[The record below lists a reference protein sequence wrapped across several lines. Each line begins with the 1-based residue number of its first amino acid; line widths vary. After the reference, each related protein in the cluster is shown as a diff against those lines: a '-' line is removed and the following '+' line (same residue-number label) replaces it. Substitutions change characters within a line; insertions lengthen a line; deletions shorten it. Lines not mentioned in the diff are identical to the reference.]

1 MPWIYPSPELGPVWV
16 DDDPSLLSYLN
27 ATASEPKGPTPA
39 QALAEPQAK
48 PSDTVTALQYGPGGL
63 QKVTLPTSDPQISG
77 KSIAETPNVR
87 TGLDDNGNPIKSN
100 LYTPPAVETPTFE
113 YPSFEMPSFEMP
125 SMPSFVIPEYPQYP
139 TYPTMAGSAAVA
151 KKASTRTNKIAKL
164 TLLSDQKSM
173 KKITLGSSGSAST
186 GTTGKKKLLGA

>member
-1 MPWIYPSPELGPVWV
+1 MPWIDLGPELGPVWV
-16 DDDPSLLSYLN
+16 DDEPSIYSYLN
-27 ATASEPKGPTPA
+27 ATAFEPKGPTPA
-39 QALAEPQAK
+39 QALSEPQAK
-48 PSDTVTALQYGPGGL
+48 PSDSNTVLQYGPGGL
-63 QKVTLPTSDPQISG
+63 QKVTLPSSDTQLSG
-77 KSIAETPNVR
+77 KPIAETPNVR

-100 LYTPPAVETPTFE
+100 LYTPPAVQTTSFE
-113 YPSFEMPSFEMP
+113 WPSFEMPSFEMP

-139 TYPTMAGSAAVA
+139 TYPTLEGSAAVA

-173 KKITLGSSGSAST
+173 KKSTLGSSGSAST